1 MPAAV
6 RHIKLF
12 PHFLHPATQTIP
24 IAPQALHEDPRPWQI
39 GIQRQQ
45 WGLCREGT
53 GQESPRCTTPGVT
66 DDDACLLTVL
76 TAERLGHDAIA
87 CLAHHIATRRIID
100 GVLGAH
106 VRRPTRKIDRRP
118 GARE

>member
-1 MPAAV
+1 MRILVLGKSAFRDSNGACAG
-6 RHIKLF
+6 K
-12 PHFLHPATQTIP
+12 
-24 IAPQALHEDPRPWQI
+24 
-39 GIQRQQ
+39 
-45 WGLCREGT
+45 
-53 GQESPRCTTPGVT
+53 SPRRTTPGVT

-87 CLAHHIATRRIID
+87 CLAHHVATRRIID

-106 VRRPTRKIDRRP
+106 VRCPTRKIDRRP